1 LSIGLYPSMYFECSA
16 FNYPHNPA
24 HAPVVVF
31 CRMRQSFEDQSVC
44 VCVCV
49 CVTAGDLI
57 LGRMFHV
64 SFGISLLQHQT
75 ERLCPF

>member
-44 VCVCV
+44 VCVCHSRRFNSREDV
-49 CVTAGDLI
+49 SRLI
-57 LGRMFHV
+57 WNQSLTTPNGAFV
-64 SFGISLLQHQT
+64 SVL
-75 ERLCPF
+75 